1 MTADNHYCYTEGME
15 NNAATKKGKTVV
27 IYNCKDC
34 KNGRRVEYTADG
46 VRMDSTGDQMI
57 LSMIEV
63 EVTRVVAKKN
73 IYPNPLE
80 SDGRIVRRGE
90 VGEIQDEADGFFFV
104 EFSDGYIS
112 MCDKSELRPA

>member
-1 MTADNHYCYTEGME
+1 MTADNHYCYTEGMGNIIGLIE
-15 NNAATKKGKTVV
+15 LEV
-27 IYNCKDC
+27 C
-34 KNGRRVEYTADG
+34 RVA
-46 VRMDSTGDQMI
+46 
-57 LSMIEV
+57 
-63 EVTRVVAKKN
+63 AKKN

-80 SDGRIVRRGE
+80 RDGRIVKRGE

>member
-1 MTADNHYCYTEGME
+1 
-15 NNAATKKGKTVV
+15 
-27 IYNCKDC
+27 
-34 KNGRRVEYTADG
+34 
-46 VRMDSTGDQMI
+46 MDSAGDKMI